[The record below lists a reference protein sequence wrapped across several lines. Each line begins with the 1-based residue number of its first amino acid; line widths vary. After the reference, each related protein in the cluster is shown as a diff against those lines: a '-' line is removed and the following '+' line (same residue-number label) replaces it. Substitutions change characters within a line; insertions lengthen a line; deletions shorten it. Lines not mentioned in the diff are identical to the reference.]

1 MSLSS
6 KISTNIKSNISKLSS
21 HKYKNI
27 FLIILII
34 VIIVILYL
42 IITTFVLKNTKNEIK
57 KEGFDALTIKNNSYT
72 IINPPDSSRKVSS
85 MWDSNHNKS
94 MLDSPQAWSV
104 GRSENKKEGG
114 SWLQMDLGSVMNV
127 LGVVTQGRLGY
138 KQTVVSYKVKYFN
151 KADLSPPNDDKEWM
165 DIDNNRT
172 FSGNNSSDRLKK
184 IGNLFVNPIKTQYIR
199 IYPIEFVN
207 HISMRAAVLTQA
219 PILSNVKQIK
229 IINKNS
235 RVKDKYIQISQVA
248 VYSII
253 DGKETNIATLGKAT
267 ASSIYSSTSNSEEAI
282 DGILQMKNYP
292 NIYHSGGNG
301 DNEYWTLELDKPY
314 DISKIVYYNRNSG
327 SKYRANGLD
336 VQIFSTS
343 SSTVPM
349 FTYKLTGE
357 DIQTFKPSPLP
368 TTQ

>member
-57 KEGFDALTIKNNSYT
+57 KEGFDALTINNNSYT

-85 MWDSNHNKS
+85 MYDSNHNKS

-104 GRSENKKEGG
+104 GRSQKKKGDG

-127 LGVVTQGRLGY
+127 LGVVTQGRQNY
-138 KQTVVSYKVKYFN
+138 EQSVVSYKVKYFN
-151 KADLSPPNDDKEWM
+151 KADLSQPDDDKDWM
-165 DIDNNRT
+165 DVDNNRT

-199 IYPIEFVN
+199 IYPIDFVKY
-207 HISMRAAVLTQA
+207 ISMRAAVLTQA

-235 RVKDKYIQISQVA
+235 RVSDKYIQISQLA

-253 DGKETNIATLGKAT
+253 NGKETNIATLGKAT
-267 ASSIYSSTSNSEEAI
+267 ASSQYNGATPVKAI
-282 DGILQMKNYP
+282 DGTIQMKNYP
-292 NIYHSGGNG
+292 SIYHSGASNK
-301 DNEYWTLELDKPY
+301 DESWTLELDKPY
-314 DISKIVYYNRNSG
+314 DISKIVYYNR
-327 SKYRANGLD
+327 KDCCKHRANGLHL
-336 VQIFSTS
+336 QIYSTTS
-343 SSTVPM
+343 SSIPIL
-349 FTYKLTGE
+349 TYELNGE
-357 DIQTFKPSPLP
+357 DIQTFKAPPLA